1 MRVEKDS
8 IGARDID
15 DEKYYGIH
23 TLRALENFNIKNT
36 KRVNSELIKSITLVK
51 GAAAIT
57 NNKIKKLSDEKKN
70 AILDAV
76 EKITNKLYS
85 NKVLFPLPAIQGG
98 AGTSTNMNVNE
109 VIANLGLEYM
119 GKNKGEYEFLDPIE
133 DVNLSQSTN
142 DVYPTAVKITVI
154 RLLKEL
160 VEEVKNLQEELQKKE
175 DEFATIKKIGRT
187 QLQDAVKITLG
198 QEFGAYGE
206 VISRDRWRLYKI
218 EERIRM
224 VNIGGTAIG
233 TGIASSIEYRA
244 QITSEIQRITGLG
257 IARAENLIDSTQN
270 LDVFV
275 EVSGLLKTLAVSL
288 NKIANDLRWMSSG
301 PYGGLNEINL
311 KKLQMG
317 STIMP
322 EKVNPVGAE
331 HMRQIYYRVVANDL
345 TITQASTDGEFE
357 LNSNLPIIAESILE
371 TIELLRDGIA
381 LFRKNVICEITVNK
395 DHMEKILNS
404 VPTRLSEEIGQ
415 YGYNKVAEMIRKEK
429 EKKIE

>member
-1 MRVEKDS
+1 MRAEIDS
-8 IGARDID
+8 IGIKEID

-76 EKITNKLYS
+76 EKITNELYL
-85 NKVLFPLPAIQGG
+85 NKALFPLPAIQGG

-109 VIANLGLEYM
+109 IIANLGLEFM
-119 GKNKGEYEFLDPIE
+119 GKKKGEYEFLDPIE

-175 DEFATIKKIGRT
+175 DEFATVKKIGRT

-257 IARAENLIDSTQN
+257 IARAENLIDNTQN

-395 DHMEKILNS
+395 EHIEKILNS

>member
-8 IGARDID
+8 IGTKEID

-23 TLRALENFNIKNT
+23 TLRALENFDIKNT

-51 GAAAIT
+51 AAAATT
-57 NNKIKKLSDEKKN
+57 NNKIKKLSDKKKN

-76 EKITNKLYS
+76 EKIINELYL

-133 DVNLSQSTN
+133 DINLSQSTN

-371 TIELLRDGIA
+371 TIELLRDGIS

-395 DHMEKILNS
+395 EHIEKILNS

>member
-8 IGARDID
+8 IGTKEID

-23 TLRALENFNIKNT
+23 TLRALENFDIKNT

-51 GAAAIT
+51 AAAATT

-76 EKITNKLYS
+76 EKIINELYL

-133 DVNLSQSTN
+133 DINLSQSTN

-371 TIELLRDGIA
+371 TIELLRDGIS

-395 DHMEKILNS
+395 EHIEKILNS

>member
-8 IGARDID
+8 IGTKEID

-23 TLRALENFNIKNT
+23 TLRALENFDIKNT

-51 GAAAIT
+51 AAAATT

-76 EKITNKLYS
+76 EKIINELYL

-133 DVNLSQSTN
+133 DINLSQSTN

-257 IARAENLIDSTQN
+257 IARAENLIDNTQN

-371 TIELLRDGIA
+371 TIELLRDGIS

-395 DHMEKILNS
+395 EHIEKILNS

>member
-1 MRVEKDS
+1 M
-8 IGARDID
+8 
-15 DEKYYGIH
+15 
-23 TLRALENFNIKNT
+23 
-36 KRVNSELIKSITLVK
+36 
-51 GAAAIT
+51 
-57 NNKIKKLSDEKKN
+57 
-70 AILDAV
+70 
-76 EKITNKLYS
+76 
-85 NKVLFPLPAIQGG
+85 
-98 AGTSTNMNVNE
+98 
-109 VIANLGLEYM
+109 
-119 GKNKGEYEFLDPIE
+119 
-133 DVNLSQSTN
+133 
-142 DVYPTAVKITVI
+142 
-154 RLLKEL
+154 LKEL

-371 TIELLRDGIA
+371 TIELLRDGIS

-395 DHMEKILNS
+395 EHIEKILNS

-415 YGYNKVAEMIRKEK
+415 YGYNKVAEMIRKGK
-429 EKKIE
+429 EKKI

>member
-8 IGARDID
+8 IGTKEID

-51 GAAAIT
+51 AAAATT

-76 EKITNKLYS
+76 EKIINELYL

-133 DVNLSQSTN
+133 DINLSQSTN

-371 TIELLRDGIA
+371 TIELLRDGIS

-395 DHMEKILNS
+395 EHIEKILNS

>member
-8 IGARDID
+8 IGTKEID

-23 TLRALENFNIKNT
+23 TLRALENFDIKNT

-51 GAAAIT
+51 AAAATT
-57 NNKIKKLSDEKKN
+57 NNKIQTLSDEKKN

-76 EKITNKLYS
+76 EKIINELYL

-119 GKNKGEYEFLDPIE
+119 AKNKGEYKFLDPIE

-142 DVYPTAVKITVI
+142 DVYPTAVKITII

-160 VEEVKNLQEELQKKE
+160 VEEVKYLQKKKKKKE

-257 IARAENLIDSTQN
+257 IARAENLIDNTQN

-331 HMRQIYYRVVANDL
+331 HMRQIYYRVVANDM

-381 LFRKNVICEITVNK
+381 LFRRNVICEITVNK

-415 YGYNKVAEMIRKEK
+415 YGYNKIAEMIRKEK

>member
-8 IGARDID
+8 IGTKEID

-23 TLRALENFNIKNT
+23 TLRALENFDIKNT

-51 GAAAIT
+51 AAAATT

-76 EKITNKLYS
+76 EKIINELYL

-257 IARAENLIDSTQN
+257 IARAENLIDNTQN

-371 TIELLRDGIA
+371 TIELLRDGIS

-395 DHMEKILNS
+395 EHIEKILNS

>member
-8 IGARDID
+8 IGTKEID

-51 GAAAIT
+51 AAAATT

-76 EKITNKLYS
+76 EKIINELYL

-371 TIELLRDGIA
+371 TIELLRDGIS

-395 DHMEKILNS
+395 EHIEKILNS

>member
-8 IGARDID
+8 IGTKEID

-23 TLRALENFNIKNT
+23 TLRALENFDIKNT

-51 GAAAIT
+51 AAAATT

-76 EKITNKLYS
+76 EKIINELYL

-133 DVNLSQSTN
+133 DINLSQSTN
-142 DVYPTAVKITVI
+142 DVYPTAVKITII

-275 EVSGLLKTLAVSL
+275 EVSGLLKTLA
-288 NKIANDLRWMSSG
+288 
-301 PYGGLNEINL
+301 
-311 KKLQMG
+311 
-317 STIMP
+317 
-322 EKVNPVGAE
+322 
-331 HMRQIYYRVVANDL
+331 
-345 TITQASTDGEFE
+345 
-357 LNSNLPIIAESILE
+357 
-371 TIELLRDGIA
+371 
-381 LFRKNVICEITVNK
+381 
-395 DHMEKILNS
+395 
-404 VPTRLSEEIGQ
+404 
-415 YGYNKVAEMIRKEK
+415 
-429 EKKIE
+429 

>member
-1 MRVEKDS
+1 MKILSVLFSKKTIIQYFLHLCFFIS
-8 IGARDID
+8 YFLTPSDII
-15 DEKYYGIH
+15 EP
-23 TLRALENFNIKNT
+23 
-36 KRVNSELIKSITLVK
+36 
-51 GAAAIT
+51 
-57 NNKIKKLSDEKKN
+57 NKIKKLSDKKKN

-76 EKITNKLYS
+76 EKIINELYL

-133 DVNLSQSTN
+133 DINLSQSTN

-395 DHMEKILNS
+395 EHIEKILNS

>member
-8 IGARDID
+8 IGTKEID

-23 TLRALENFNIKNT
+23 TLRALENFDIKNT

-51 GAAAIT
+51 AAAATT

-76 EKITNKLYS
+76 EKIINELYL

-133 DVNLSQSTN
+133 DINLSQSTN

-357 LNSNLPIIAESILE
+357 LNSNLPILAESILE
-371 TIELLRDGIA
+371 TIELLRDGIS

-395 DHMEKILNS
+395 EHIEKILNS